1 MDSAT
6 DVRCFLN
13 PEINGDDVSGG
24 LPLSARHRY
33 HSHHLAPGMDGDGFS
48 DGEVQSES
56 VDRDCRRRGRFN
68 NQDLEIVRQ
77 NQGVTDCLWT
87 SHLIDTMQLIL
98 PATRHIYEDKHP
110 SCDMFRAPWFRVQ
123 RVRTVH

>member
-48 DGEVQSES
+48 DGEGQSES
-56 VDRDCRRRGRFN
+56 VDRDCRRRGRVN
-68 NQDLEIVRQ
+68 NPDLGIVRQ
-77 NQGVTDCLWT
+77 NQGLTYCLWT
-87 SHLIDTMQLIL
+87 SPLIETIRLIL
-98 PATRHIYEDKHP
+98 AGSPHIYAAKHP
-110 SCDMFRAPWFRVQ
+110 CSDLCCTPW
-123 RVRTVH
+123 